1 MIDINSALKLMQDS
15 VDSIQRSGMIT
26 ESIVVSSDM
35 VILGKGSFLD
45 SLGFVTFISDLE
57 ERVSAVAGKDHYLVL
72 SDIHDANADQA
83 FLSAGALAAYIEKI
97 TE

>member
-1 MIDINSALKLMQDS
+1 MIHIKKALSIMQNS
-15 VDSIQRSGMIT
+15 VDSMQRSGMIT
-26 ESIVVSSDM
+26 ESIVVSSET

-45 SLGFVTFISDLE
+45 SLGFVTFISDIE
-57 ERVSAVAGKDHYLVL
+57 ERVSSVEGKDHYLIL
-72 SDIHDANADQA
+72 TDIQDANADQA